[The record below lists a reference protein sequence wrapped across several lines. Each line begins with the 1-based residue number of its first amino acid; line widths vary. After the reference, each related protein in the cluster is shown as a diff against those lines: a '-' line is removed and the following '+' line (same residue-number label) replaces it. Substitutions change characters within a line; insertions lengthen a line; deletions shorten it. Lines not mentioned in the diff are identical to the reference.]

1 MAEDKYSV
9 TQYSVNS
16 ILGYIKSGD
25 IAIPEI
31 QRPFVWKNSQVRDLL
46 DSLYKGYPTGYI
58 ILWQNH
64 GVKLKDGTVSKG
76 QKILIDGQQRIT
88 ALMTSI
94 VGWEIVN
101 SEYKKTRVKIA
112 FDPFA
117 SLIEDDE
124 MEMFAVQDQS
134 HIRSK
139 RWIEDVSVFFDL
151 KFNAWEFVNKYVA
164 DNPEMDASTL
174 NDIINKVK
182 NIGNRKIGVIELDAD
197 LNIDIVT
204 DIFIRINSKGTS
216 LSQGDFVMSKV
227 AADEIHGGNQVRKAV
242 DYFSHLSK
250 DASFFNQIKDGDIEF
265 TNGEYFKYVEWLKE
279 DKETVFDPDC
289 DDIIRIAFMHKFG
302 RSKLKD
308 LVNLLSGR
316 NFETKEYEAKVIDDT
331 YVLLK
336 EGIKNVMNEHNF
348 KQFMITMRS
357 AGFVSKKLINSS
369 MALDFA
375 YTLYLLLHDSKEVS
389 VSEIKRI
396 VQKWYVLSV
405 LTARYTS
412 SPETKFAEDLKQ
424 IREKGIVN
432 TLKDIEA
439 ATLSDTFWNVRVVQD
454 LDRSTANNPT
464 FLVYLAAQVAGNDCS
479 LLSNNVRVNDLIEI
493 GGDIHHIFP
502 KEYLKQNGFEKN
514 KYNHNANYV
523 YLDTPVNISIGKKA
537 PKEYFSMAFEQCE
550 TGVIKIGS
558 IIDLEQLKNNLIVN
572 CIPEEI
578 MNMDYSNYLE
588 FIEKRKELMA
598 QKIKHYYNNL

>member
-1 MAEDKYSV
+1 MIEKFNTTNY
-9 TQYSVNS
+9 TIEQ
-16 ILGYIKSGD
+16 ILGLIRSNS

-124 MEMFAVQDQS
+124 VEMFAVQDQS

-139 RWIEDVSVFFDL
+139 RWIEDVSVFFDS

-164 DNPEMDASTL
+164 DNPEMDASKL

-227 AADEIHGGNQVRKAV
+227 AADEIHGGNQVRKAI

-279 DKETVFDPDC
+279 DKETVFDPEC

-336 EGIKNVMNEHNF
+336 DGIKNVMNEHNF

-479 LLSNNVRVNDLIEI
+479 LLSNNVRINDLIEI

-537 PKEYFSMAFEQCE
+537 PKEYFSVAFEQCE

-578 MNMDYSNYLE
+578 KNMDYSNYLE

>member
-1 MAEDKYSV
+1 MIEKFNTTNY
-9 TQYSVNS
+9 TIEQ
-16 ILGYIKSGD
+16 ILGLIRSNS

-117 SLIEDDE
+117 ALIQDDE
-124 MEMFAVQDQS
+124 VEMFAVQDQS
-134 HIRSK
+134 HVKSK
-139 RWIEDVSVFFDL
+139 RWIEDVSIFFDS

-164 DNPEMDASTL
+164 DNPEMDASKL

-197 LNIDIVT
+197 LNIDVVT

-216 LSQGDFVMSKV
+216 LSQGDFVMSKI
-227 AADEIHGGNQVRKAV
+227 AADEIHGGNQVRKAI
-242 DYFSHLSK
+242 DYFSHLAK
-250 DASFFNQIKDGDIEF
+250 DASFFNQIKDSDIEF
-265 TNGEYFKYVEWLKE
+265 TNSEYFKYVEWLKE

-331 YVLLK
+331 YILLK

-348 KQFMITMRS
+348 KQFMITMKS

-464 FLVYLAAQVAGNDCS
+464 FLIYLAAQVAGNDCS
-479 LLSNNVRVNDLIEI
+479 LLSNNVRVKDLIEI

-523 YLDTPVNISIGKKA
+523 YLDTPVNISIGKKS
-537 PKEYFSMAFEQCE
+537 PKEYFSSAYEQCE
-550 TGVIKIGS
+550 TKVIQIGS
-558 IIDLEQLKNNLIVN
+558 ITDLEQLKNNLAVN

-578 MNMDYSNYLE
+578 KEMDYKNYLE
-588 FIEKRKELMA
+588 FVEKRKELMA
-598 QKIKHYYNNL
+598 QKIKNYYNNL

>member
-1 MAEDKYSV
+1 MIEKFNTTNY
-9 TQYSVNS
+9 TIEQ
-16 ILGYIKSGD
+16 ILGLIRSNS

-117 SLIEDDE
+117 ALIEDDE
-124 MEMFAVQDQS
+124 VETFAVQDQS
-134 HIRSK
+134 HIKSK
-139 RWIEDVSVFFDL
+139 RWIEDVSIFFDS
-151 KFNAWEFVNKYVA
+151 KFNAWEFVNKYVV
-164 DNPEMDASTL
+164 DNPEMNASKL

-197 LNIDIVT
+197 LNIDVVT

-216 LSQGDFVMSKV
+216 LSQGDFVMSKI
-227 AADEIHGGNQVRKAV
+227 AADEIHGGNQVRKAI
-242 DYFSHLSK
+242 DYFSHLAK
-250 DASFFNQIKDGDIEF
+250 DASFFNQIKDSDNEF
-265 TNGEYFKYVEWLKE
+265 TNSEYFKYVEWLKE

-331 YVLLK
+331 YILLK

-454 LDRSTANNPT
+454 LDRNTANNPT

-479 LLSNNVRVNDLIEI
+479 LLSNNVRVKDLIEI

-537 PKEYFSMAFEQCE
+537 PKEYFSSAYEQCE
-550 TGVIKIGS
+550 TEVIQIGS
-558 IIDLEQLKNNLIVN
+558 ITDLEQLKNNLAVN

-588 FIEKRKELMA
+588 FIEKRKELMS